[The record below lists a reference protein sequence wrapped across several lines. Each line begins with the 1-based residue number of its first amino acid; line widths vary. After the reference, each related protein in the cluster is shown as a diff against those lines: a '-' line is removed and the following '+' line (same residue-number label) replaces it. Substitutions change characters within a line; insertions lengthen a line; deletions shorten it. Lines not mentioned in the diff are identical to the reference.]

1 MSVRAPLT
9 FDQSQ
14 EQVEAMMEQGTAF
27 GRVEDAIDA
36 AELYPPR
43 IRAALWLLP
52 WSLRD
57 HVQQRQDARLMVA
70 ALASTS
76 AVSER
81 PLAGAVPA
89 RTLRARGRG
98 RCGYRSCSAQ

>member
-14 EQVEAMMEQGTAF
+14 EQVEAMMQRGTAF

-36 AELYPPR
+36 AELSAAHK
-43 IRAALWLLP
+43 AALWLLA

-70 ALASTS
+70 ASASTS

-81 PLAGAVPA
+81 PLSGAVPA
-89 RTLRARGRG
+89 RTLRPRGRG